1 MREVRQKELEQEKRV
16 KGAQLSRL
24 QRSNEKEALAREVAS
39 QRRDFTH
46 KYVHELIGA
55 QRLELQLSQQ
65 LAHAS
70 TALEKVCSH
79 AIHSPCAKLLHRL
92 LLLLSLPLFRSSSSF
107 DSTAGSCAQATTQR
121 NEGEHELRALRG
133 RAAEDEARHARV
145 VQQSQHM
152 ESIAGRGGTPVE
164 AHFALTQPKP
174 LPGATTASA

>member
-46 KYVHELIGA
+46 KYVHELIGS

-70 TALEKVCSH
+70 TALEKVCSRCD
-79 AIHSPCAKLLHRL
+79 P
-92 LLLLSLPLFRSSSSF
+92 
-107 DSTAGSCAQATTQR
+107 
-121 NEGEHELRALRG
+121 
-133 RAAEDEARHARV
+133 
-145 VQQSQHM
+145 
-152 ESIAGRGGTPVE
+152 
-164 AHFALTQPKP
+164 
-174 LPGATTASA
+174 